1 VLVFTQQ
8 NQKGAFMKQLSKI
21 LVPTDLSKRSQRAL
35 VYGCWLAKEQKASLI
50 ILHVA
55 SDPNVWDLSS
65 EFEIYA
71 SYNRDVWPLDRIL
84 SEATLDLNRFLE
96 PHLANLK
103 QVQCASKRVVL
114 GTVAQRIVSVAEE
127 ENADLVIMSP
137 RRSRGLRHWISGGI
151 TDQVTRK
158 SPCPVLSI
166 TPPLPSQPWRRKFVP
181 LFFGWPRQTAAT
193 L

>member
-1 VLVFTQQ
+1 
-8 NQKGAFMKQLSKI
+8 MKQLSKI
-21 LVPTDLSKRSQRAL
+21 LIPTDLSEHSRRAL
-35 VYGCWLAKEQKASLI
+35 VYGSGLATEQKASLV

-55 SDPNVWDLSS
+55 ADTHAWELST
-65 EFEIYA
+65 EFELYA
-71 SYNRDVWPLDRIL
+71 GHNRDVWPLDRIL
-84 SEATLDLNRFLE
+84 AEATLDLNHFLE

-103 QVQCASKRVVL
+103 QVPCAAKRVLL
-114 GTVAQRIVSVAEE
+114 GRVAQRIVSVAEE

-137 RRSRGLRHWISGGI
+137 RRSRGLRHWISGGV

-166 TPPLPSQPWRRKFVP
+166 TPPLPSQPWRRKLVP
-181 LFFGWPRQTAAT
+181 FFFGWPRQTAAN

>member
-1 VLVFTQQ
+1 MNRL
-8 NQKGAFMKQLSKI
+8 NKI
-21 LVPTDLSKRSQRAL
+21 LIPTDLSEYSQRAL
-35 VYGCWLAKEQKASLI
+35 LYGSSLAAEQKASLL

-55 SDPNVWDLSS
+55 SEKNLWELST

-71 SYNRDVWPLDRIL
+71 GYPREVWPLDRIA
-84 SEATLDLNRFLE
+84 SEAALDLNHFLE
-96 PHLANLK
+96 PRLALLK
-103 QVQCASKRVVL
+103 QIPCVTKRVVL
-114 GTVAQRIVSVAEE
+114 GAVAEQIITVAEE
-127 ENADLVIMSP
+127 EGADLVIMSP

-166 TPPLPSQPWRRKFVP
+166 TPPLPSQPWRGKWAPYV
-181 LFFGWPRQTAAT
+181 FGWTRHSAAG

>member
-1 VLVFTQQ
+1 
-8 NQKGAFMKQLSKI
+8 MKQLSKI
-21 LVPTDLSKRSQRAL
+21 LVPTDLSDHSRRAL
-35 VYGCWLAKEQKASLI
+35 VYGSSLATEQNASLV

-55 SDPNVWDLSS
+55 VENNLWELST

-71 SYNRDVWPLDRIL
+71 GYNRDVWPLDRIL
-84 SEATLDLNRFLE
+84 AEATLDLNHFLE
-96 PHLANLK
+96 PHLAMLK
-103 QVQCASKRVVL
+103 TVGCVTKRVFL

-127 ENADLVIMSP
+127 ENTDLVIMSP
-137 RRSRGLRHWISGGI
+137 RRSRGLRHWLSGGV

-166 TPPLPSQPWRRKFVP
+166 TPPLPSQLWRGKRVP
-181 LFFGWPRQTAAT
+181 YLLGWPRQSAAT

>member
-1 VLVFTQQ
+1 
-8 NQKGAFMKQLSKI
+8 MKQLSKI
-21 LVPTDLSKRSQRAL
+21 LVPTDLSEHSRRAL
-35 VYGCWLAKEQKASLI
+35 LYGTWLATEQKTSLV

-55 SDPNVWDLSS
+55 SDTNVWQLSS
-65 EFEIYA
+65 EFELYA
-71 SYNRDVWPLDRIL
+71 GNDRDVWPLDRIL
-84 SEATLDLNRFLE
+84 AEATLDLNHFLE

-103 QVQCASKRVVL
+103 QVPCATKRVLL
-114 GTVAQRIVSVAEE
+114 GTVAERIVNVAEE

-166 TPPLPSQPWRRKFVP
+166 TPPLPSQPWRKKFVP
-181 LFFGWPRQTAAT
+181 FFFGWPRQTAAT